1 MEGVTQE
8 QQQLKIPV
16 KMTNLTTGVKIRNK
30 KENVTILILPTNV
43 KKLVEFVEIHYLV
56 KTTSPHLGVKTRR
69 QKENV
74 ARMLLNTNVH

>member
-8 QQQLKIPV
+8 PLKLQLILQQLKNPV

-43 KKLVEFVEIHYLV
+43 KKLVESVEIH
-56 KTTSPHLGVKTRR
+56 
-69 QKENV
+69 
-74 ARMLLNTNVH
+74 